1 MDDLRR
7 TLSQLRKKL
16 QKQASEMNDLQLL
29 LENQQ
34 ARNEDLEKKQRKFD
48 TELSSFR
55 ADATREKDE
64 RERIQKEKDR
74 QQSEMLEKE
83 AELRVSC
90 YVHACDSFT
99 RVA

>member
-1 MDDLRR
+1 
-7 TLSQLRKKL
+7 
-16 QKQASEMNDLQLL
+16 MNDLQLL

-48 TELSSFR
+48 TELSTFR
-55 ADATREKDE
+55 ADAMREKDE

-74 QQSEMLEKE
+74 QQSEMIEKE

-90 YVHACDSFT
+90 FVHACDSFT
-99 RVA
+99 KVA